1 MNEQQKYQKRNLLLF
16 PLGTVGR
23 DAVYALI
30 NSFLLTFVLFTRS
43 LNAAQLTAIT
53 AIMVAARIF
62 DALNDPIM
70 GSIIEHTHSRFGK
83 FKPWLTIGVL
93 STSVV
98 IYLFFNTDLHGWSFV
113 CLFGILYFLFS
124 ITYTMNDI
132 SYWGMIPALGSDAN
146 ARNQFT
152 SRATLFAGIGSTLA
166 SILIP
171 VFSTGKNAIGGSSFT
186 AYGRIALIIAILAPL
201 FLSIT
206 IFGVRE
212 RRDPPA
218 AKQERFRFR
227 EIIQTILRNDQL
239 VWIAVIFLLQQ
250 IGNGMIVG
258 GLGSTYIY
266 LTFGYEG
273 GLYSLFTMVGMSAT
287 AFLMVFY
294 PAISRKCPRKQL
306 MSIMAIIAVIGYAF
320 LLISGFL
327 AKTGTLGFALLVLGY
342 MLSNFGQ
349 YCYYLIMMIS
359 ILNTVEYNEYKF
371 ETRDEAVIASLRP
384 FITKL
389 ASALIAV
396 LTSATYLLF
405 DVTSYTN
412 QISSL
417 EQQCTQGLIT
427 ESEKLDLISGVLSST
442 TSLQSTGLLLCMSL
456 LPCAMMLLSYFLYK
470 IIRKNIFWTK
480 QNTTA
485 SVSNWK
491 SGTLHKAI
499 AFPPYHRRKTVKQ
512 NSFQKNPKDRRFAP
526 SQGSTKPTVFFIHD
540 NRMLAERAFY
550 CLHFFRIR
558 PAPATMPLSS

>member
-1 MNEQQKYQKRNLLLF
+1 MIVRAFPAFPGQSPTVPTISLF
-16 PLGTVGR
+16 
-23 DAVYALI
+23 
-30 NSFLLTFVLFTRS
+30 LTF
-43 LNAAQLTAIT
+43 
-53 AIMVAARIF
+53 
-62 DALNDPIM
+62 
-70 GSIIEHTHSRFGK
+70 
-83 FKPWLTIGVL
+83 
-93 STSVV
+93 
-98 IYLFFNTDLHGWSFV
+98 
-113 CLFGILYFLFS
+113 IL
-124 ITYTMNDI
+124 
-132 SYWGMIPALGSDAN
+132 LGYS
-146 ARNQFT
+146 
-152 SRATLFAGIGSTLA
+152 
-166 SILIP
+166 
-171 VFSTGKNAIGGSSFT
+171 GSSFT

-250 IGNGMIVG
+250 IGNGLIVG

-371 ETRDEAVIASLRP
+371 GTRDEAVIASLRP

-389 ASALIAV
+389 ASALTAV

-470 IIRKNIFWTK
+470 KKYILDETE
-480 QNTTA
+480 
-485 SVSNWK
+485 
-491 SGTLHKAI
+491 
-499 AFPPYHRRKTVKQ
+499 Y
-512 NSFQKNPKDRRFAP
+512 DRICVELEKRHA
-526 SQGSTKPTVFFIHD
+526 
-540 NRMLAERAFY
+540 A
-550 CLHFFRIR
+550 
-558 PAPATMPLSS
+558 

>member
-1 MNEQQKYQKRNLLLF
+1 MNEQQMYQKRNLLLF

-250 IGNGMIVG
+250 IGNGLIVG

-294 PAISRKCPRKQL
+294 PAISRKCPRKRL
-306 MSIMAIIAVIGYAF
+306 MSIMAVIAVIGYAF

-389 ASALIAV
+389 ASALTAV

-470 IIRKNIFWTK
+470 KKYILDETEYDRICVELEKRQRIRAET
-480 QNTTA
+480 
-485 SVSNWK
+485 
-491 SGTLHKAI
+491 
-499 AFPPYHRRKTVKQ
+499 
-512 NSFQKNPKDRRFAP
+512 KDRRFAP
-526 SQGSTKPTVFFIHD
+526 SQGSAKPTVFFIHD

-558 PAPATMPLSS
+558 PATIPLSS

>member
-1 MNEQQKYQKRNLLLF
+1 MNEQQKYQKRNLRLF

-250 IGNGMIVG
+250 IGNGLIVG

-389 ASALIAV
+389 ASALTAV

-470 IIRKNIFWTK
+470 KKYILDETE
-480 QNTTA
+480 
-485 SVSNWK
+485 
-491 SGTLHKAI
+491 
-499 AFPPYHRRKTVKQ
+499 Y
-512 NSFQKNPKDRRFAP
+512 DRICVELEKRHA
-526 SQGSTKPTVFFIHD
+526 
-540 NRMLAERAFY
+540 A
-550 CLHFFRIR
+550 
-558 PAPATMPLSS
+558 

>member
-218 AKQERFRFR
+218 AKQERFRFLVC
-227 EIIQTILRNDQL
+227 QQL
-239 VWIAVIFLLQQ
+239 
-250 IGNGMIVG
+250 
-258 GLGSTYIY
+258 
-266 LTFGYEG
+266 
-273 GLYSLFTMVGMSAT
+273 SLH
-287 AFLMVFY
+287 FLM
-294 PAISRKCPRKQL
+294 
-306 MSIMAIIAVIGYAF
+306 
-320 LLISGFL
+320 
-327 AKTGTLGFALLVLGY
+327 
-342 MLSNFGQ
+342 
-349 YCYYLIMMIS
+349 
-359 ILNTVEYNEYKF
+359 
-371 ETRDEAVIASLRP
+371 
-384 FITKL
+384 
-389 ASALIAV
+389 
-396 LTSATYLLF
+396 
-405 DVTSYTN
+405 
-412 QISSL
+412 
-417 EQQCTQGLIT
+417 
-427 ESEKLDLISGVLSST
+427 
-442 TSLQSTGLLLCMSL
+442 
-456 LPCAMMLLSYFLYK
+456 
-470 IIRKNIFWTK
+470 
-480 QNTTA
+480 QN
-485 SVSNWK
+485 K
-491 SGTLHKAI
+491 
-499 AFPPYHRRKTVKQ
+499 
-512 NSFQKNPKDRRFAP
+512 
-526 SQGSTKPTVFFIHD
+526 
-540 NRMLAERAFY
+540 
-550 CLHFFRIR
+550 
-558 PAPATMPLSS
+558 

>member
-93 STSVV
+93 STSGV

-218 AKQERFRFR
+218 PKQERFRFR

-250 IGNGMIVG
+250 IGNGLIVG

-294 PAISRKCPRKQL
+294 PAISRKCPRKRL

-371 ETRDEAVIASLRP
+371 GTRDEAVIASLRP

-389 ASALIAV
+389 ASALTAV

-470 IIRKNIFWTK
+470 KKYILDETE
-480 QNTTA
+480 
-485 SVSNWK
+485 
-491 SGTLHKAI
+491 
-499 AFPPYHRRKTVKQ
+499 Y
-512 NSFQKNPKDRRFAP
+512 DRICVELEKRHA
-526 SQGSTKPTVFFIHD
+526 
-540 NRMLAERAFY
+540 A
-550 CLHFFRIR
+550 
-558 PAPATMPLSS
+558 

>member
-250 IGNGMIVG
+250 IGNGLIVG

-294 PAISRKCPRKQL
+294 PAISRKCPRKRL

-320 LLISGFL
+320 LLVSGFL

-371 ETRDEAVIASLRP
+371 GTRDEAVIASLRP

-389 ASALIAV
+389 ASALTAV

-470 IIRKNIFWTK
+470 KKYILDETE
-480 QNTTA
+480 
-485 SVSNWK
+485 
-491 SGTLHKAI
+491 
-499 AFPPYHRRKTVKQ
+499 Y
-512 NSFQKNPKDRRFAP
+512 DRICVELEKRHA
-526 SQGSTKPTVFFIHD
+526 
-540 NRMLAERAFY
+540 A
-550 CLHFFRIR
+550 
-558 PAPATMPLSS
+558 

>member
-250 IGNGMIVG
+250 IGNGLIVG

-266 LTFGYEG
+266 LTFGYEAV
-273 GLYSLFTMVGMSAT
+273 YIPCSQWSA
-287 AFLMVFY
+287 
-294 PAISRKCPRKQL
+294 CPQ
-306 MSIMAIIAVIGYAF
+306 
-320 LLISGFL
+320 
-327 AKTGTLGFALLVLGY
+327 
-342 MLSNFGQ
+342 
-349 YCYYLIMMIS
+349 
-359 ILNTVEYNEYKF
+359 
-371 ETRDEAVIASLRP
+371 
-384 FITKL
+384 
-389 ASALIAV
+389 
-396 LTSATYLLF
+396 
-405 DVTSYTN
+405 
-412 QISSL
+412 
-417 EQQCTQGLIT
+417 
-427 ESEKLDLISGVLSST
+427 
-442 TSLQSTGLLLCMSL
+442 
-456 LPCAMMLLSYFLYK
+456 
-470 IIRKNIFWTK
+470 
-480 QNTTA
+480 
-485 SVSNWK
+485 
-491 SGTLHKAI
+491 
-499 AFPPYHRRKTVKQ
+499 
-512 NSFQKNPKDRRFAP
+512 
-526 SQGSTKPTVFFIHD
+526 
-540 NRMLAERAFY
+540 
-550 CLHFFRIR
+550 LHF
-558 PAPATMPLSS
+558 